1 MRGAPLGEARSVRR
15 KAVVNHR
22 LRRRAARSGRADAAS
37 LPLRAAAS
45 AGADPAACG
54 APTPRGPARSL
65 IPALQGTLRPR
76 GHASPAAEPAV
87 REQGPHQLPRPGAS
101 TRRGSPLWELISG
114 VTVPGHRASR
124 LSCVFA
130 SLREGVSGKGL
141 HLSQWTR

>member
-22 LRRRAARSGRADAAS
+22 LMRRAARSGRADAAS
-37 LPLRAAAS
+37 LPLRPRLRAAAS

-65 IPALQGTLRPR
+65 IPALQGTPRPQ

-101 TRRGSPLWELISG
+101 TRRG
-114 VTVPGHRASR
+114 VPALRVNLRCHRAWPQ
-124 LSCVFA
+124 
-130 SLREGVSGKGL
+130 GV
-141 HLSQWTR
+141 QT